1 MYMYQLSA
9 ALNLGILEMR
19 SDFREFILCVCV
31 FVLSFVFKILY
42 SKLECKCVFLDENRF
57 LAADFKGSL
66 GLQPDVPEWKKHA
79 FGGNKVSYGKKTKL
93 SLLEQ
98 RQALPIYKLRTELVQ
113 VQWYADQRLQY

>member
-1 MYMYQLSA
+1 M
-9 ALNLGILEMR
+9 
-19 SDFREFILCVCV
+19 CKHVCV
-31 FVLSFVFKILY
+31 AEY
-42 SKLECKCVFLDENRF
+42 SANDFLFCADENRF

-98 RQALPIYKLRTELVQ
+98 RQALPIYKLRAQLVQ
-113 VQWYADQRLQY
+113 VCVMPWRCCVCEYVMITLRLS

>member
-1 MYMYQLSA
+1 MIFCA
-9 ALNLGILEMR
+9 II
-19 SDFREFILCVCV
+19 EFA
-31 FVLSFVFKILY
+31 FT
-42 SKLECKCVFLDENRF
+42 FLDENRF
-57 LAADFKGSL
+57 LAADFKGGL

-113 VQWYADQRLQY
+113 VCTSESGSGIVVLNYCMPAGY